1 MESRESQQTLENQ
14 TNKLAR
20 ETKIK
25 EKTQTAT
32 RKGIKPPP
40 QKLLTMSHF
49 AWNDVA
55 INFTLSANTA
65 GICPA
70 NIHTQ
75 LVLNGYSRLQL
86 YTVEQCLRV
95 RGREIDNVDPN
106 YRPPYNENTA
116 AAIIYGHCIA
126 WNDLARTFS
135 MSAYRVGFSVGQ
147 IWYQLIQNG
156 YAVSTAEVAASL
168 SAQGIGKNM
177 RLVDYLRA
185 P

>member
-1 MESRESQQTLENQ
+1 
-14 TNKLAR
+14 
-20 ETKIK
+20 
-25 EKTQTAT
+25 
-32 RKGIKPPP
+32 
-40 QKLLTMSHF
+40 MSYLD
-49 AWNDVA
+49 WNEVA

-70 NIHTQ
+70 HTHIQ
-75 LVLNGYSRLQL
+75 LVRYGYSRLQL

-95 RGREIDNVDPN
+95 HGRAIDNVNPN

-116 AAIIYGHCIA
+116 AAIIYGHCLA
-126 WNDLARTFS
+126 WNDLAGTFS

-156 YAVSTAEVAASL
+156 YAVSTAEIAASL
-168 SAQGIGKNM
+168 IAQGIDKNM
-177 RLVDYLRA
+177 RIVDYLRA